1 MESEESESTRSSQI
15 PELLILKHAVENTNE
30 AFVTIDQNHRVLIFN
45 RAAEKIFGYDR
56 DEVIGHD
63 LTVIMAPTCALDHRK
78 AVDRYVRT
86 KVPSR
91 IGHVTEMMGTKRN
104 GETFPVSISFSV
116 TEVEGAPYF
125 TGLVRDLTETKA
137 LQEKIS
143 QAERLAVLGQLVAE
157 ISHEIKNPLMLIG
170 GFARQVLQATKDEK
184 NREKLEIIAN
194 ETSRLEKLLADLR
207 EFYLSKPLDTG
218 PVDLRALVEEIFALV
233 KDTCRRKHITL
244 QLEGEEKGVIVAA
257 DPDRLK
263 QVLLNLVKNAIE
275 AMEETGGTLRVR
287 LTRSEGKAQVT
298 VIDTGSGIPEKHRGD
313 IFSPFFTTKKEGSG
327 LGLAIC
333 KRIIEQHPGST
344 FLFESSEGKGTQ
356 FQIGLP
362 LHAPSSRG
370 VIDQPAG
377 RN

>member
-1 MESEESESTRSSQI
+1 MESEERESKRSSQT

-45 RAAEKIFGYDR
+45 RAAEKIFGHER

-63 LTVIMAPTCALDHRK
+63 LSVIMAPACARDHRK
-78 AVDRYVRT
+78 AVDLYVRT
-86 KVPSR
+86 RVPRR

-116 TEVEGAPYF
+116 TEVDGAPYF

-137 LQEKIS
+137 LQEKVS

-157 ISHEIKNPLMLIG
+157 ISHEIKNPLMSIG
-170 GFARQVLQATKDEK
+170 GFARQVLQTTRDEK

-194 ETSRLEKLLADLR
+194 EVSRLEKLLADLR

-218 PVDLRALVEEIFALV
+218 PVDLRTLVEEIFALV
-233 KDTCRRKHITL
+233 TEGCRRRHITL
-244 QLEGEEKGVIVAA
+244 RLEGEEKSVIAAA
-257 DPDRLK
+257 DPARLK

-275 AMEETGGTLRVR
+275 AMEETGGTLRARV
-287 LTRSEGKAQVT
+287 TRSEGKAWVA
-298 VIDTGSGIPEKHRGD
+298 VIDTGGGIPEKHRGD
-313 IFSPFFTTKKEGSG
+313 IFSPFFTTKKQGSG

-333 KRIIEQHPGST
+333 KRIIDQHQGST
-344 FLFESSEGKGTQ
+344 FVFETSEGKGTQ

-362 LHAPSSRG
+362 LHAPARG
-370 VIDQPAG
+370 SIGQPAS

>member
-1 MESEESESTRSSQI
+1 MESEERESTRSSQI

-63 LTVIMAPTCALDHRK
+63 LTVIMAPTCARDHRK

-86 KVPSR
+86 KVPRR
-91 IGHVTEMMGTKRN
+91 IGHVTEMIGTRRN

-157 ISHEIKNPLMLIG
+157 ISHEIKNPLMSIG
-170 GFARQVLQATKDEK
+170 GFARQVLQATRDKK

-194 ETSRLEKLLADLR
+194 EVSRLEKLLADLR
-207 EFYLSKPLDTG
+207 EFYLSKPLETG

-233 KDTCRRKHITL
+233 EDACRRSHITL

-287 LTRSEGKAQVT
+287 ITRSEGKAQVT
-298 VIDTGSGIPEKHRGD
+298 VIDTGGGIPEKHRGN
-313 IFSPFFTTKKEGSG
+313 IFSPFFTTKKQGSG

-344 FLFESSEGKGTQ
+344 FVFETSEGKGTQ

-362 LHAPSSRG
+362 LHSPFTSA
-370 VIDQPAG
+370 IDQPAD

>member
-1 MESEESESTRSSQI
+1 MESEERESRSTPQT

-56 DEVIGHD
+56 GDVIGHD
-63 LTVIMAPTCALDHRK
+63 LSVIMAPTCARDHRK
-78 AVDRYVRT
+78 AVGRYVRT
-86 KVPSR
+86 RVPGR
-91 IGHVTEMMGTKRN
+91 IGHATDMMATKRN

-143 QAERLAVLGQLVAE
+143 QSERLAVLGQLVAE

-170 GFARQVLQATKDEK
+170 GFARQVLQATRDEK

-194 ETSRLEKLLADLR
+194 EVSRLENLLADLR

-218 PVDLRALVEEIFALV
+218 PVDLRALVEEISALV
-233 KDTCRRKHITL
+233 KEECRRRHITL
-244 QLEGEEKGVIVAA
+244 QLEGEEKDVIVAA
-257 DPDRLK
+257 DPARLK
-263 QVLLNLVKNAIE
+263 QVLLNLVKNAME
-275 AMEETGGTLRVR
+275 AMEAAGGTLRVR
-287 LTRSEGKAQVT
+287 VTRSEGKGWLA
-298 VIDTGSGIPEKHRGD
+298 VIDSGCGIPEKHRGD
-313 IFSPFFTTKKEGSG
+313 IFTPFFTTKKMGSG
-327 LGLAIC
+327 LGLAVC
-333 KRIIEQHPGST
+333 KRIIDQHQGSS
-344 FLFESSEGKGTQ
+344 FDFETTEGKGTR

-362 LHAPSSRG
+362 LQHPYKNA
-370 VIDQPAG
+370 IDQPAN

>member
-1 MESEESESTRSSQI
+1 MESEERESTSSSQTL
-15 PELLILKHAVENTNE
+15 ELLIFKHAVENTNE

-45 RAAEKIFGYDR
+45 RAAEKIFGYSR

-63 LTVIMAPTCALDHRK
+63 LSVIMAPTCARDHRK

-86 KVPSR
+86 RVPGR
-91 IGHVTEMMGTKRN
+91 IGHATEMMATKRN

-137 LQEKIS
+137 LQEKIF

-194 ETSRLEKLLADLR
+194 EVSRLENLLADMR
-207 EFYLSKPLDTG
+207 EFYLPKPLETG

-233 KDTCRRKHITL
+233 KEECRRRHITL
-244 QLEGEEKGVIVAA
+244 QVEGEEKGVIVDA
-257 DPDRLK
+257 DPARLK

-275 AMEETGGTLRVR
+275 AMEKAGGTLRAR
-287 LTRSEGKAQVT
+287 LTRSEGKGWVA
-298 VIDTGSGIPEKHRGD
+298 VIDTGCGISEKHRGD
-313 IFSPFFTTKKEGSG
+313 IFSPFFTTKKKGSG

-333 KRIIEQHPGST
+333 KRIIEQHQGST
-344 FLFESSEGKGTQ
+344 FAFETSEEKGTQ

-362 LHAPSSRG
+362 LHAPSRDT
-370 VIDQPAG
+370 IDQPAS

>member
-1 MESEESESTRSSQI
+1 MESEERESRRSTQT

-56 DEVIGHD
+56 GEVIGHD
-63 LTVIMAPTCALDHRK
+63 LSVIMAPTCARDHRK
-78 AVDRYVRT
+78 AVGRYVRT
-86 KVPSR
+86 RVPGR
-91 IGHVTEMMGTKRN
+91 IGHATDMMATKRN

-143 QAERLAVLGQLVAE
+143 QSERLAVLGQLVAE

-170 GFARQVLQATKDEK
+170 GFARQVLQATRDEK

-194 ETSRLEKLLADLR
+194 EVSRLENLLADLR

-218 PVDLRALVEEIFALV
+218 PVDLRALVAEIFALV
-233 KDTCRRKHITL
+233 KEECRRRHITL
-244 QLEGEEKGVIVAA
+244 QLEGEGKDVIVAA
-257 DPDRLK
+257 DPARLK
-263 QVLLNLVKNAIE
+263 QVLLNLVKNAME
-275 AMEETGGTLRVR
+275 AMEAAGGTLRVR
-287 LTRSEGKAQVT
+287 VTRSEGKGRVA
-298 VIDTGSGIPEKHRGD
+298 VIDSGCGIPEKHRGD
-313 IFSPFFTTKKEGSG
+313 IFAPFFTTKKMGSG
-327 LGLAIC
+327 LGLAVC
-333 KRIIEQHPGST
+333 KRIIDQHQGSS
-344 FLFESSEGKGTQ
+344 FDFETTEGKGTR

-362 LHAPSSRG
+362 LQPPYKNA
-370 VIDQPAG
+370 IDQPAN